1 MCSRCVG
8 LVVVAMVVYPGG
20 PLLDPSVTGYSFV
33 QNFVSDLAMTVTH
46 GSQSNHL
53 GAGLFVAG
61 FALSALSLMACAT
74 AFVGLHSSSPRARHF
89 ARAAGFRAYI
99 GEGIT

>member
-1 MCSRCVG
+1 
-8 LVVVAMVVYPGG
+8 MVVYPGG

-61 FALSALSLMACAT
+61 FALSA
-74 AFVGLHSSSPRARHF
+74 
-89 ARAAGFRAYI
+89 I
-99 GEGIT
+99 